1 MELATAAMGSLLSR
15 LAELLSLEENQ
26 LQEGVRNRVRQFSRG
41 LKTMD
46 TTLRLVANI
55 PRDHQLDE
63 QVRLWAH
70 DVRML
75 SYDLEDVVD
84 TVLIS
89 LRVGSDPEQADL
101 EMLMRLVAKMNDQL
115 FNGSVE
121 YGQMFSDAVAKQRLR
136 YVATKHGAG
145 NYTAVGHPTH
155 DPYTKAMSTKL
166 VGIDG
171 PRDEVIEMLSMGD
184 QSKLKIVSVF
194 GFGGLGKTT
203 LVKVIYDKLEPGF
216 QCGAFVTV
224 SRINPNMNRVFRDI
238 LYYLDKK
245 KFTNSY
251 TLMLDEKQ
259 LINELQEFLQNKR
272 YFIVIDGLWDINS
285 WNKIRSA
292 LPDDNCGSKVVT
304 TSGISNVAR
313 DVGDVYNLQPL
324 SHGNSKKLLSTRLY
338 VDESK
343 CLESTSAEASERF
356 LEKCGGVPL
365 GVIAIAGLLASNPED
380 NWSEMYN
387 SFCLGK
393 GINDDVENIRRILS
407 FCYYHLPSHL
417 KTCLLYISIFREDY
431 EINKC
436 LVIWKWIAEG
446 FIHGDQ
452 QIGLFELAEGYFV
465 ELINRSMIQPVE
477 AQGTGHVIGCR
488 VHDMVLDLVR
498 SLSSEENFV
507 TVLSEDG
514 DEQQKFP
521 LTNAN
526 RLSLQSRVVEK
537 RHPQLAN
544 VGMEQ
549 VRSFVAILS
558 DIHVVSPSFQVLRV
572 LALEDCKFIEGYTSN
587 GLEHLGKLLHLR
599 YLGLTRTRGFHRLPE
614 EIGQDLK
621 FLQTL
626 DLYETDLEEMPFTVG
641 LLTQLLCLRV
651 DVGTRVPA
659 GLIGNLTSLQELW
672 IYPAMKDFS
681 MGFATAMQFVK
692 DLGKLSEL
700 RVLKTRIHGWDQS
713 MEIALVESL
722 HNFHKIQLLELH
734 GKSYLGKGV
743 TWETGFVSSQHL
755 RYLSLACM
763 QLTRLPAWMNSSLLP
778 NLSYLVVNVQFW
790 QEQDMET
797 LGRMPELCSLELQSC
812 NIRVVNIKHTC
823 GDIGY
828 FQKLRSLIS
837 YAILIRFD
845 LYKLSSSSVRID
857 EPTTMPT
864 LEYLQFMVHVHFLKD
879 ANLGF
884 DKLVSENLPSL
895 QRVKA
900 IINCSDARLTE
911 VEEAEEALTD
921 AANVHPNHPTLKLM
935 RYNEHRMVSSDQA
948 QQVYAITP
956 INSTSLDVTQF
967 GGKNRVIQAISSSLG
982 TMGCL
987 ITKLDMLLDQGCK
1000 LPKGVKNR
1008 ILLLKGDLEEV
1019 GTYLEDLSK
1028 VDDPH
1033 LMAKCWMKEVR
1044 ELSYDI
1050 EDYTYNIEDK
1060 IKLAGHVHL
1069 NTKTRFVCRINHLKI
1084 SGVPRRLKWHQQIG
1098 SMISEFRIYVQ
1109 EAIER
1114 YERYDLHSCTYR
1126 QRYASVSYV
1135 LSTPYE
1141 QTADL
1146 VIDGRTSKF
1155 IKWLANDGDPK
1166 LKMVS
1171 IVGCGG
1177 IGKTT
1182 LAKLFYNKF
1191 GGRFDCR
1198 AFIQVP
1204 QKPNMKR
1211 LFCDIISQVQQNNPH
1226 EDCKEL
1232 ELIDNIRR
1240 HLQDKRYLIIIDNLS
1255 AASVWDILN
1264 QAFPECT
1271 QRSRIITTTRII
1283 SVALNCCLHR
1293 SEYIFEMKPL
1303 GDDCS
1308 RKLFFKGLFGSERD
1322 YQICGQILLQM
1333 E

>member
-1 MELATAAMGSLLSR
+1 M
-15 LAELLSLEENQ
+15 
-26 LQEGVRNRVRQFSRG
+26 
-41 LKTMD
+41 
-46 TTLRLVANI
+46 
-55 PRDHQLDE
+55 
-63 QVRLWAH
+63 
-70 DVRML
+70 
-75 SYDLEDVVD
+75 
-84 TVLIS
+84 
-89 LRVGSDPEQADL
+89 
-101 EMLMRLVAKMNDQL
+101 
-115 FNGSVE
+115 
-121 YGQMFSDAVAKQRLR
+121 
-136 YVATKHGAG
+136 
-145 NYTAVGHPTH
+145 
-155 DPYTKAMSTKL
+155 
-166 VGIDG
+166 
-171 PRDEVIEMLSMGD
+171 
-184 QSKLKIVSVF
+184 
-194 GFGGLGKTT
+194 
-203 LVKVIYDKLEPGF
+203 
-216 QCGAFVTV
+216 
-224 SRINPNMNRVFRDI
+224 
-238 LYYLDKK
+238 
-245 KFTNSY
+245 
-251 TLMLDEKQ
+251 
-259 LINELQEFLQNKR
+259 
-272 YFIVIDGLWDINS
+272 
-285 WNKIRSA
+285 
-292 LPDDNCGSKVVT
+292 VT
-304 TSGISNVAR
+304 TSSISNVAR

-599 YLGLTRTRGFHRLPE
+599 YLGLTRTRGFDRLPE

-948 QQVYAITP
+948 QQVSLSRHTAITIIP
-956 INSTSLDVTQF
+956 LPSL
-967 GGKNRVIQAISSSLG
+967 NSSSL
-982 TMGCL
+982 M
-987 ITKLDMLLDQGCK
+987 
-1000 LPKGVKNR
+1000 
-1008 ILLLKGDLEEV
+1008 
-1019 GTYLEDLSK
+1019 S
-1028 VDDPH
+1028 DPQ
-1033 LMAKCWMKEVR
+1033 
-1044 ELSYDI
+1044 
-1050 EDYTYNIEDK
+1050 
-1060 IKLAGHVHL
+1060 L
-1069 NTKTRFVCRINHLKI
+1069 NYHT
-1084 SGVPRRLKWHQQIG
+1084 
-1098 SMISEFRIYVQ
+1098 
-1109 EAIER
+1109 
-1114 YERYDLHSCTYR
+1114 
-1126 QRYASVSYV
+1126 
-1135 LSTPYE
+1135 
-1141 QTADL
+1141 
-1146 VIDGRTSKF
+1146 
-1155 IKWLANDGDPK
+1155 
-1166 LKMVS
+1166 
-1171 IVGCGG
+1171 
-1177 IGKTT
+1177 
-1182 LAKLFYNKF
+1182 
-1191 GGRFDCR
+1191 
-1198 AFIQVP
+1198 
-1204 QKPNMKR
+1204 
-1211 LFCDIISQVQQNNPH
+1211 
-1226 EDCKEL
+1226 
-1232 ELIDNIRR
+1232 
-1240 HLQDKRYLIIIDNLS
+1240 
-1255 AASVWDILN
+1255 
-1264 QAFPECT
+1264 
-1271 QRSRIITTTRII
+1271 
-1283 SVALNCCLHR
+1283 
-1293 SEYIFEMKPL
+1293 
-1303 GDDCS
+1303 
-1308 RKLFFKGLFGSERD
+1308 
-1322 YQICGQILLQM
+1322 
-1333 E
+1333 